1 MQSQMYVDAK
11 KDGLKAL
18 LKKLQAMMGDD
29 SEMNEGD
36 LESKLAEAQEED
48 SMEQEAGL
56 KEDSDPMEEMT
67 EPAEEKAAESLK
79 MPDLDLEEM
88 KEFMKSRRKPVGGKS
103 INIMASIQ
111 KKQKPELKLKKYG

>member
-1 MQSQMYVDAK
+1 MYVDAK